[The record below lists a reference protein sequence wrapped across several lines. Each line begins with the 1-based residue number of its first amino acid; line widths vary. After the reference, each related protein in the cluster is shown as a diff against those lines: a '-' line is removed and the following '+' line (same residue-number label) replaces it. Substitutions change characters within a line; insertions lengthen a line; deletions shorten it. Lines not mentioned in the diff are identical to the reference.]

1 MIPEL
6 KFTTIA
12 TSCCGMA
19 DTFGYETEHHDV
31 SMKMAELSLLPAV
44 READA
49 ETIIVADGAERQ
61 ALHAAGV
68 LEMALD
74 G

>member
-1 MIPEL
+1 
-6 KFTTIA
+6 
-12 TSCCGMA
+12 MA